1 MEPDSRRLTQEF
13 KGARVVENKDVQTV
27 DQTCSRA
34 IEFVIAWK
42 YGMEYSI
49 HSGRVF
55 SLNCYRIEL
64 VVHMCLAAAAAA
76 AAVSRLSHST
86 TYSVLSDPIEQQI
99 PDTN

>member
-1 MEPDSRRLTQEF
+1 MTLEPDSRRLTQEF

-64 VVHMCLAAAAAA
+64 VVHMCLAAT
-76 AAVSRLSHST
+76 AVSRLSHST
-86 TYSVLSDPIEQQI
+86 TYSVLSDPVEQQV